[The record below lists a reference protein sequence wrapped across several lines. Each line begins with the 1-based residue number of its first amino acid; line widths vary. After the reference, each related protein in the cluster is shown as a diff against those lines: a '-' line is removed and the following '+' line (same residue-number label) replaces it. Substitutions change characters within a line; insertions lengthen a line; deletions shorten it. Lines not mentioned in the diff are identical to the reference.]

1 MIAALGVPDSTR
13 SAIAYR
19 CDVQP
24 QVAQARKPGV
34 LDELRDRDDTMSDRM
49 TLIELQRLLLPP
61 SLPAIGCTEA
71 AAHYLSHNDEL
82 RIGGDWYDLIDRPDN
97 RVVAIVGDVVGHGL
111 RQISVMGQLR
121 AASNSLG
128 RTLDDPAEI
137 LAALD
142 SFAADVP
149 GAEYASASILMLDGT
164 TTARL
169 AAAGHPPL
177 LHVKAAGG
185 FDLVDAGRGPLLT
198 VAGERA
204 TATFQYA
211 IDDILVQYTDGL
223 TDRRSSDPDEVI
235 ADVAAYVA
243 ARADRPCADIAAGL
257 IEHYGRLSDDDVVV
271 LVMRPRNHRSPDY
284 LLEPQR
290 VPTVVFS

>member
-1 MIAALGVPDSTR
+1 
-13 SAIAYR
+13 
-19 CDVQP
+19 
-24 QVAQARKPGV
+24 
-34 LDELRDRDDTMSDRM
+34 MSDRM